1 MPDRAIV
8 FIDGSNWYHSLK
20 EAGISR
26 PLGDIDIGKVSK
38 KLVGP
43 AREWLGTRYYTGRVN
58 QQEAPEVYAKQR
70 RFMSRLI
77 QNPKVTAHYGRLESR
92 PAMNKLAEELAQY
105 MASLRMRIEITIY
118 QNLVSMAHRH
128 RKVMIT
134 QEKAVDVMLSV
145 DLVLMGHRNEYD
157 AAYLLTADGDY
168 TPAVKA
174 VREIGKRVYCASPA
188 TGAQLAAAANTFIPL
203 KAAFFDDCMY

>member
-1 MPDRAIV
+1 MADRAVV

-20 EAGISR
+20 EAGIAA
-26 PLGDIDIGKVSK
+26 PGDIDIAKLSR
-38 KLVGP
+38 KLVGT

-58 QQEAPEVYAKQR
+58 QQEAPDVYAKQR

-77 QNPKVTAHYGRLESR
+77 QNAKVTAHYGRLETR
-92 PAMNKLAEELAQY
+92 PAKNDLAEELAQY
-105 MASLRMRIEITIY
+105 MASLRMRIDMSVY
-118 QNLVSMAHRH
+118 QTLVTMAQRH
-128 RKVMIT
+128 RKVMVT

-145 DLVLMGHRNEYD
+145 DLVLMGHRDEYD

-174 VREIGKRVYCASPA
+174 VREIGKKVYCASPA
-188 TGAQLAAAANTFIPL
+188 TGAQLAAAANSFIPL
-203 KAAFFDDCMY
+203 KSSFFDECMY